1 MTRTVYRIALRDR
14 KASIMSI
21 RRSSTN
27 KGETRASVAL
37 VYRLA
42 ALMRASFI
50 YPVNNQRVIE
60 ARDEFL
66 SHCQAWISGGAAL
79 SVSLR
84 GGDIEL
90 NCMPVK
96 APGQLAGWIRDCFEQ
111 AQLAGVE
118 VAPDIDTNAIE
129 EFATV
134 LRRCEEEAGLDY
146 ESIWGGEFFGM
157 IPIPA
162 SQEEPP
168 PEMDP
173 RPSHHQA
180 PVRAQPPSTPPR
192 PEMAASPLAFSPAPA
207 RGETDEAAHGITP
220 QGPPKCDAELGTLI
234 EDIERLPTS
243 AMLGLVADDS
253 RQESELFGVYLHRYM
268 KELNEQTAERLGK
281 RILAMLQS
289 PSPGMLKVLEPYLDS
304 APEGEEQF
312 SSQNRSMVMF
322 LQKSGRADLLRKN
335 EYLRP
340 DVIAFSFPD
349 NFTLFVDSLSPRRPR
364 DQKALRDVCFAIKP
378 ERLEAAT
385 ETLISDGGILTPS
398 RVEMIAAVGTYEV
411 LPMISIIAAHGPA
424 WSRTAVTQYLRKQE
438 FPAAEAAALRAI
450 NPPTLIPSGYLRDL
464 CELKSVFHGNPKL
477 REFSGFL
484 VRKFIEDSANHPE
497 QAERRI
503 YAIRSLRYLPSLE
516 SIKLL
521 KKLSTATKLLRL
533 SKIARA
539 ERQAAVETL
548 QEMVGD

>member
-1 MTRTVYRIALRDR
+1 M
-14 KASIMSI
+14 

-27 KGETRASVAL
+27 QGETRASVAL

-66 SHCQAWISGGAAL
+66 SHSQAWISGGAYL
-79 SVSLR
+79 SVQLR
-84 GGDIEL
+84 NGDIEL
-90 NCMPVK
+90 NGLPVN
-96 APGQLAGWIRDCFEQ
+96 APTQLAGWIRDCFEQ
-111 AQLAGVE
+111 ALVSGVE
-118 VAPDIDTNAIE
+118 VAPDIDINAIE

-134 LRRCEEEAGLDY
+134 LRRCEEESDLDY
-146 ESIWGGEFFGM
+146 ESLWGGDFFGM
-157 IPIPA
+157 IPMPFPDA
-162 SQEEPP
+162 AESESDSKSAP
-168 PEMDP
+168 
-173 RPSHHQA
+173 QA
-180 PVRAQPPSTPPR
+180 PSSLQEQVASRSESDAEPAQFKAT
-192 PEMAASPLAFSPAPA
+192 SPLGFGGTKPSEED
-207 RGETDEAAHGITP
+207 RGLAHGITP
-220 QGPPKCDAELGTLI
+220 QGPPKCDEDLAALI
-234 EDIERLPTS
+234 EQIQRLPTS
-243 AMLGLVADDS
+243 AMLGLVADDT
-253 RQESELFGVYLHRYM
+253 RQESELFGVYLHRYR
-268 KELNEQTAERLGK
+268 KEPNEQTAERLGK
-281 RILAMLQS
+281 RILAMLES
-289 PSPGMLKVLEPYLDS
+289 PSPGMLKVLEPYLES
-304 APEGEEQF
+304 VPEEAEPATAEE
-312 SSQNRSMVMF
+312 RSMVMF
-322 LQKSGRADLLRKN
+322 LQQNGRADLLRKN

-340 DVIAFSFPD
+340 DVIAFSFPE
-349 NFTLFVDSLSPRRPR
+349 NFTLFLDSLSPSRPR

-385 ETLISDGGILTPS
+385 EALISEEGILTPS

-424 WSRTAVTQYLRKQE
+424 WSRTPVTQYLRKQE

-450 NPPTLIPSGYLRDL
+450 NPPSLIPSGYLRDL

-484 VRKFIEDSANHPE
+484 VRKFIEDSASHPE

-533 SKIARA
+533 SKAARA
-539 ERQAAVETL
+539 ERQAALETL